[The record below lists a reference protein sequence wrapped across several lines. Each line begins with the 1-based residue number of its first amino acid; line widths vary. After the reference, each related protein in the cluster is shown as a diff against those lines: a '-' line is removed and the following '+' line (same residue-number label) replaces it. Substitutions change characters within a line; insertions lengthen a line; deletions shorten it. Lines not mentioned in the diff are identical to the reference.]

1 MLKKILLTALVI
13 LGAYLFIRWRQKR
26 EPVVVTETQ
35 PEKQGTAVYY
45 LAGAVITLMI
55 VSAVIWF
62 YYTLN

>member
-13 LGAYLFIRWRQKR
+13 FGAYLFIRWRQKKAPMVAA
-26 EPVVVTETQ
+26 EVQ
-35 PEKQGTAVYY
+35 PSKQNNAVYY

-55 VSAVIWF
+55 VSAVLWF